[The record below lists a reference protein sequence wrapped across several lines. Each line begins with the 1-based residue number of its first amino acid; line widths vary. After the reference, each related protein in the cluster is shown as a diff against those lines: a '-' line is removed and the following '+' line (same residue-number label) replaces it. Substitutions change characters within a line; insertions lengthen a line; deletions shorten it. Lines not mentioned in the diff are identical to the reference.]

1 MPRVEDSMAEALSLM
16 RVAGLAEFGRA
27 PKTAQD
33 SALQV
38 KAYLSVLE
46 AEIDKL
52 ASFWNARVSS
62 GLIHASALAAASSL
76 SNFPSALEFA
86 EIAIRSFK
94 AEFELLSVAI
104 DGGGEFLLYTVPRG
118 AGEALRERMKFKALR
133 IAGVSEA
140 LPSRRDAEG
149 LSVGARELLEDVVS

>member
-1 MPRVEDSMAEALSLM
+1 MPRVEDSMAEALILM
-16 RVAGLAEFGRA
+16 RVAGLAEYGRS
-27 PKTAQD
+27 PNTAQD

-46 AEIDKL
+46 SEIDKL

-118 AGEALRERMKFKALR
+118 AGEALRERMKLKALQR
-133 IAGVSEA
+133 TGVVEA
-140 LPSRRDAEG
+140 LPSRMEPEG
-149 LSVGARELLEDVVS
+149 LSEGASKLLEDVVR